1 MFWNSQV
8 AYYEIRNNSLIEHHI
23 CDLRM
28 DRTFAV
34 WSATISFYLPI
45 FLILFCT
52 CLLYKSG
59 SNALKRLDAGHVS
72 SEKFR
77 DFSPKSISIEDKNHI
92 SSGGSRWTIYSLTQ
106 CPMSNWAIDSADSN
120 TKWSAFLTGSM
131 AESKIQIYALF
142 QRSLAIQRNA
152 ASNGAAKDKWCVI
165 HRHHHNHG
173 TLSTQWQSGQF
184 QVEF

>member
-8 AYYEIRNNSLIEHHI
+8 AYYEIKNDSLIEHHI

-77 DFSPKSISIEDKNHI
+77 DFSPKSIALEEKSHI
-92 SSGGSRWTIYSLTQ
+92 CKYTHW
-106 CPMSNWAIDSADSN
+106 
-120 TKWSAFLTGSM
+120 
-131 AESKIQIYALF
+131 
-142 QRSLAIQRNA
+142 
-152 ASNGAAKDKWCVI
+152 
-165 HRHHHNHG
+165 
-173 TLSTQWQSGQF
+173 
-184 QVEF
+184 